1 MEKTYIPSPEVVS
14 SDLSSFFPL
23 FFVGLESSAQK
34 AREYFPEEI
43 KDHSLFSH
51 LVRFEVKEYLKGA
64 GFDCAERANT
74 GVYFTVGK
82 YPIIMLKADDGG
94 IPIPRE
100 SAYKQA
106 YYQQSHQMWLF
117 PFPREI
123 REHLE
128 GPNLLLLWDV
138 TEDGVLD
145 EVQLACPKGGDIT
158 RESIETHWIVRVSHS
173 AEMIPESQ
181 SSPSTDDGF
190 DDFSDIRRIKRKL
203 VGNGEEDE

>member
-1 MEKTYIPSPEVVS
+1 M
-14 SDLSSFFPL
+14 
-23 FFVGLESSAQK
+23 
-34 AREYFPEEI
+34 
-43 KDHSLFSH
+43 
-51 LVRFEVKEYLKGA
+51 KEYLRGV
-64 GFDCAERANT
+64 GYDCAERANT

-117 PFPREI
+117 PFPREV
-123 REHLE
+123 REYLE

-138 TEDGVLD
+138 TEEGVLD

-158 RESIETHWIVRVSHS
+158 RESIEAHWIVRVSHS
-173 AEMIPESQ
+173 AEMIPRSQ
-181 SSPSTDDGF
+181 SGPSTDGVL
-190 DDFSDIRRIKRKL
+190 DDFSDIRRIKEKR
-203 VGNGEEDE
+203 VGDGEENE

>member
-1 MEKTYIPSPEVVS
+1 MEKTRIPSPEVVT

-23 FFVGLESSAQK
+23 FFAGLELSTQK
-34 AREYFPEEI
+34 ARDYFPEEI
-43 KDHSLFSH
+43 KDRSLFSH
-51 LVRFEVKEYLKGA
+51 LVRYEMKEYLKGA
-64 GFDCAERANT
+64 SFDCAERANT

-82 YPIIMLKADDGG
+82 YPIIMLKADDGE

-100 SAYKQA
+100 SVYKQA
-106 YYQQSHQMWLF
+106 YYQQSTQMWLF
-117 PFPREI
+117 PFPREV

-138 TEDGVLD
+138 TEEGVLD

-173 AEMIPESQ
+173 AELIPGSQ
-181 SSPSTDDGF
+181 SSPSTDEAS
-190 DDFSDIRRIKRKL
+190 DDFPDIRRIKRKR
-203 VGNGEEDE
+203 VGDGEEDE